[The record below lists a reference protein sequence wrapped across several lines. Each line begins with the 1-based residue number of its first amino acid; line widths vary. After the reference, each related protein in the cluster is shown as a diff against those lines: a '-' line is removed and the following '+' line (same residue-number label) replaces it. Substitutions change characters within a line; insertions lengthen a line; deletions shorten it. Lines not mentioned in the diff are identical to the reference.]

1 MLIAGEGRAP
11 GVKHLADLAARVDV
25 KHSAEIIDEVR
36 AAIRR
41 FKRFAD
47 QAGVPARLRDRTA
60 KALAFASR
68 GSRTHR

>member
-11 GVKHLADLAARVDV
+11 GVEHLAALAARIGV
-25 KHSAEIIDEVR
+25 KHSAKIIDEVR

-47 QAGVPARLRDRTA
+47 QSGVPARVRDRTA
-60 KALAFASR
+60 QALVRPAR
-68 GSRTHR
+68 